1 MDNVSPTS
9 NASDLVPQQNE
20 NEQRV
25 QSVQISYSNNGINQ
39 IHDQSPGQA
48 VQTPDGQL
56 ETSSEEQVQ
65 QQQPMEAMEA
75 MGVISLKS
83 FVTDLDLY

>member
-1 MDNVSPTS
+1 MNNVSPTS

-25 QSVQISYSNNGINQ
+25 QSVQISYSNNGIDQ

-65 QQQPMEAMEA
+65 QQQPMEAM
-75 MGVISLKS
+75 GVISLKS